1 MAVKFKIRKGDPVIV
16 VAGRDKGK
24 KGSVL
29 KMLPKENRAIVQGVN
44 VAKRHTKQS
53 AQTQGGIMSKEMSIH
68 ISNLAHV
75 DPADNKATRVGYKM
89 LDDGSRVRVAR
100 RSGEVIDG

>member
-1 MAVKFKIRKGDPVIV
+1 MAVKFKIRKGDPVMV
-16 VAGRDKGK
+16 GTGRDKVK

-29 KMLPKENRAIVQGVN
+29 KMLPKESKTIGQGVN

-53 AQTQGGIMSKEMSIH
+53 AQTQGGILSKEMPIH
-68 ISNLAHV
+68 VSNLAHV
-75 DPADNKATRVGYKM
+75 DPSDNKPTRVGFKV
-89 LDDGSRVRVAR
+89 LDDGSRVRVAK

>member
-1 MAVKFKIRKGDPVIV
+1 MAVKFKIKKGDPVIV

-29 KMLPKENRAIVQGVN
+29 KMLPKESKAIVQGVN

-53 AQTQGGIMSKEMSIH
+53 AQTQGGILSKEMPIH

-75 DPADNKATRVGYKM
+75 DPSDNKPTRVGFKV
-89 LDDGSRVRVAR
+89 LDDGSRVRVAK
-100 RSGEVIDG
+100 RSGEVIDA

>member
-1 MAVKFKIRKGDPVIV
+1 MAVKFKIKKGDPVIV

-29 KMLPKENRAIVQGVN
+29 KMLPKESKAIVQGIN

-53 AQTQGGIMSKEMSIH
+53 AQTQGGILSKEMPIH

-75 DPADNKATRVGYKM
+75 DPSDNKPTRVGFKV
-89 LDDGSRVRVAR
+89 LDDGSRVRVAK